1 MEDGWSGEDRNVVLS
16 SEVFRRRLSCISY
29 NGRRHLEINFFTFLV
44 LICFSA
50 VRKILVY
57 HTLPVVAMRP
67 KISHANSALG
77 LGNTIVEVQGQTEED
92 HHFLFICTWR
102 V

>member
-1 MEDGWSGEDRNVVLS
+1 MGGGWEGEDRNVVLS

-29 NGRRHLEINFFTFLV
+29 NERRPLEFSFFTFLD

-57 HTLPVVAMRP
+57 HTLSVVAMRP
-67 KISHANSALG
+67 KISHANSVLG
-77 LGNTIVEVQGQTEED
+77 LGNTVVEVQG
-92 HHFLFICTWR
+92 
-102 V
+102 